1 MLHDPVIVHIFGP
14 FLKKW
19 KYLHKFSMCKDYDPP
34 TVYQNAFKMEEEGH
48 SLCTLKKKPKVGTDQ
63 GWCASTP
70 TKEVPECLLV
80 VCQFE
85 KQSYNIFTLTQ
96 RLFLV
101 NT

>member
-48 SLCTLKKKPKVGTDQ
+48 SLCTLKKNLKWVRTRGGAELIVKL
-63 GWCASTP
+63 
-70 TKEVPECLLV
+70 PE
-80 VCQFE
+80 
-85 KQSYNIFTLTQ
+85 KI
-96 RLFLV
+96 LF
-101 NT
+101 